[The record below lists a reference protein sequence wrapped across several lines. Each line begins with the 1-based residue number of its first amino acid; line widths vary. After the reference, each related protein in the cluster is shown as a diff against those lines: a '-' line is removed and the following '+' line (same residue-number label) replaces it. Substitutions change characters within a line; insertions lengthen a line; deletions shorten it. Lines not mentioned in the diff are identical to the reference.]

1 MQDVPEEHVEDR
13 ARELAEGGGEGHEP
27 LEDDPD
33 AAARAAR
40 AILEESQERT
50 EDPATLDPE
59 DGSVVR
65 RDSEETAAS
74 GDAPG

>member
-1 MQDVPEEHVEDR
+1 MPRPVR
-13 ARELAEGGGEGHEP
+13 RS
-27 LEDDPD
+27 
-33 AAARAAR
+33 

-50 EDPATLDPE
+50 EDPATRDPE

>member
-1 MQDVPEEHVEDR
+1 VQDVPEEHVEDR
-13 ARELAEGGGEGHEP
+13 ARELSEGGSEGHEP
-27 LEDDPD
+27 LEDDPE

-40 AILEESQERT
+40 VILEESQERT
-50 EDPATLDPE
+50 DDPATRDPE

-65 RDSEETAAS
+65 RDSEETAAD